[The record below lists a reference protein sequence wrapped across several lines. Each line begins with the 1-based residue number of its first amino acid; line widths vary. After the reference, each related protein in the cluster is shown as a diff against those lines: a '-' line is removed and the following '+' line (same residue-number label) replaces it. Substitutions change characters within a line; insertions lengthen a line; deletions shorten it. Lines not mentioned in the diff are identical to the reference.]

1 MTIDNEQ
8 LTIKEEILHKVQN
21 PIKLIAVVGATASG
35 KTALSIELAKR
46 LDGEI
51 ISCDSMQIYRH
62 MDIGTAKPAME
73 ERQGIPHHMIDILE
87 PHESFSVS
95 DFVERARDC
104 ITDITNRG
112 KLPILVGGTG
122 LYIDSVINGVDF
134 APSEVDIKYRESLHK
149 KAAGNYGNLHLHNM
163 LAERDPV
170 SAEKIH
176 PNNVRRVIRA
186 LEILHSTGKTKS
198 EQDKLAKP
206 EKSPY
211 KSMIFGIDM
220 PRDEL
225 YERINKRVD
234 IMVEAGLVDEVKGLL
249 NMGISLDT
257 TAMQAIGYKELAS
270 YINGDCA
277 LEFAVEKIKQESRR
291 YAKRQITW
299 FSKNSKINWIMLQE
313 CYNNVNFIV
322 EFIKNILHN

>member
-1 MTIDNEQ
+1 
-8 LTIKEEILHKVQN
+8 
-21 PIKLIAVVGATASG
+21 
-35 KTALSIELAKR
+35 
-46 LDGEI
+46 
-51 ISCDSMQIYRH
+51 
-62 MDIGTAKPAME
+62 MDIGTAKPTME

-87 PHESFSVS
+87 PCESFSVS
-95 DFVERARDC
+95 DFAERAREC
-104 ITDITNRG
+104 IVDITNRG

-134 APSEVDIKYRESLHK
+134 APGEVDIKYRESLHK
-149 KAAGNYGNLHLHNM
+149 KATENYGNLHLHNM
-163 LAERDPV
+163 LAELDPA

-176 PNNVRRVIRA
+176 PNNVRRVVRA

-206 EKSPY
+206 EESPY
-211 KSMIFGIDM
+211 KSMIFGIDI

-234 IMVEAGLVDEVKGLL
+234 IMVEAGLINEVKGLL
-249 NMGISLDT
+249 DMGVSLDT
-257 TAMQAIGYKELAS
+257 TAMQAIGYKELAAH
-270 YINGDCA
+270 INGECT

-313 CYNNVNFIV
+313 CYNNVNFVV